1 MASRKEIY
9 EKLES
14 IEGGESIRDA
24 LKELFQAD
32 DTKLQET
39 VDALKSTKGDMA
51 KLSEEFEGL
60 KAASSETVPKT
71 EMEKAIADMQKTLKG
86 ITEERDAEKAINEK
100 NAAEKKQSA
109 LEKHFFDSV
118 AEPFGAV
125 GAGDAVTVSRS
136 KMGYTEDGEISYSG
150 KVGDEAVELFRTDN
164 SRFMPN
170 KGTYTNGGN
179 NEPSSNGFVDSLR
192 AQMLRD

>member
-9 EKLES
+9 EKLEA

-32 DTKLQET
+32 DTKLQEA
-39 VDALKSTKGDMA
+39 VDSLKTAKGDMQTL
-51 KLSEEFEGL
+51 KEEFDGL
-60 KAASSETVPKT
+60 KSASADTVPKT
-71 EMEKAIADMQKTLKG
+71 EMEKAISEMQKTLKE
-86 ITEERDAEKAINEK
+86 ITDERDAEKAINEK

-118 AEPFGAV
+118 ADPFGAV
-125 GAGDAVTVSRS
+125 GAGDAVAVSKD
-136 KMGYTEDGEISYSG
+136 KMGYNEEGEMSYSG
-150 KVGDEAVELFRTDN
+150 KIGDEAIELFRTDN
-164 SRFMPN
+164 ARFMPN
-170 KGTYTNGGN
+170 KGTSTTGGN
-179 NEPSSNGFVDSLR
+179 NEGSNSGYVDELR